1 MLSDLLTLLPIALI
15 GYAVLLK
22 VGAFRHVPN
31 VAALA
36 GGVKGLLASIPLTP
50 PQAEQRYQAKEQARK
65 QERGY
70 VVRRRP
76 SSMLKVRRS
85 RIAVPPVSVPVVP
98 VPAPVMSS
106 AAPRFVPLTEMQQER
121 VRELIVLGWSNNK
134 IYSLLLGS
142 RAERM
147 AEIKAVRHD
156 YDAEQLA
163 KIIAAPHVVVPEP
176 EPIPV

>member
-1 MLSDLLTLLPIALI
+1 
-15 GYAVLLK
+15 
-22 VGAFRHVPN
+22 
-31 VAALA
+31 
-36 GGVKGLLASIPLTP
+36 
-50 PQAEQRYQAKEQARK
+50 
-65 QERGY
+65 
-70 VVRRRP
+70 
-76 SSMLKVRRS
+76 
-85 RIAVPPVSVPVVP
+85 
-98 VPAPVMSS
+98 MSS